1 MVMDEQKKCRV
12 QAVDHSKDVA
22 VIDMARSENLI

>member
-1 MVMDEQKKCRV
+1 MMDEQKKCRV